1 MYGSRRGQP
10 RPGAAPVIPVI
21 EDVKKE
27 IPGVIPLAVPVR
39 LTPAPLPPMPARVPV
54 LRRKPLVA
62 FGAAAA
68 LGALVGIVVRLKPEF
83 PFHRPKPGLL
93 GRLKLR

>member
-1 MYGSRRGQP
+1 VKEEV
-10 RPGAAPVIPVI
+10 PGA
-21 EDVKKE
+21 
-27 IPGVIPLAVPVR
+27 IPLAVPVR
-39 LTPAPLPPMPARVPV
+39 ISPAPLPPMPQQVPA

-68 LGALVGIVVRLKPEF
+68 LGALAGVLVRLKPEF
-83 PFHRPKPGLL
+83 LFHRPKPGLL